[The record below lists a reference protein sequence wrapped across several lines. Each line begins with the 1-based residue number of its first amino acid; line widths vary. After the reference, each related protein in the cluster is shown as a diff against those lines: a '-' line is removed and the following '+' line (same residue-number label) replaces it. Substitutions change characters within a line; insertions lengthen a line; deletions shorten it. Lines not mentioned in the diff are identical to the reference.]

1 MVTDWGEGYFICMNW
16 TNWDASI
23 NSIKVGVVPSEGS
36 GMIEAY
42 GDLTDHNGVFKVTD
56 KNRQDL
62 VIIQSTSAGKNVT
75 QTWDL
80 SGLTL
85 Q

>member
-1 MVTDWGEGYFICMNW
+1 MNW
-16 TNWDASI
+16 TNWDNSI
-23 NSIKVGVVPSEGS
+23 DSIKVGVVPTAGV

-42 GDLTDHNGVFKVTD
+42 DDLASHNGVFKVTD

-62 VIIQSTSAGKNVT
+62 MIIQSTEAGKNLT

-80 SGLTL
+80 SELTL
-85 Q
+85 E